1 MGVGRGSR
9 TFTVPLPPQPSL
21 LSVSPPST
29 SSVGFYDH
37 LLTLFYRPENLLL
50 SDTHLHLSLHN
61 WNWIY
66 GCWEFVGRTV
76 GVGWWWV
83 FAVYE
88 VVRWCEL
95 IKGWG

>member
-1 MGVGRGSR
+1 MGVGRGSG

-21 LSVSPPST
+21 LSPLCILNWFLR
-29 SSVGFYDH
+29 SSLD
-37 LLTLFYRPENLLL
+37 L
-50 SDTHLHLSLHN
+50 
-61 WNWIY
+61 NWIC
-66 GCWEFVGRTV
+66 GCREFVGRTV

-83 FAVYE
+83 LAE